1 MLNTKVF
8 ALTPLGEWK
17 KGTISVIS
25 SPCDT
30 EPRNYN
36 QAHENTEFTVDFDDK
51 RIRKRKVLKAGIF
64 PLNALKES
72 SSTTH
77 ALNESS
83 SITHALNKRS
93 FTTRSPVVDLTDD
106 FSLTKEE
113 QAFRATT
120 PSKPDYGSKLH
131 ALTTQMA
138 RKERRFEDELRILR
152 QQVNGPIQDQLNN
165 LEQTFNWNLYDS
177 FRVDQEV
184 DMSPNLQAEEPTNAK
199 RPPSAELVAQS
210 ATEVPTFD
218 KLAEKGE
225 RKNTRQSKRQKQYH
239 L

>member
-8 ALTPLGEWK
+8 ALTASGEWK

-25 SPCDT
+25 SPYDT

-51 RIRKRKVLKAGIF
+51 RVRKRKVLKAGIF
-64 PLNALKES
+64 PLNAL
-72 SSTTH
+72 
-77 ALNESS
+77 NERS
-83 SITHALNKRS
+83 SITH
-93 FTTRSPVVDLTDD
+93 SPVVDLTDD
-106 FSLTKEE
+106 FSVTKEE

-120 PSKPDYGSKLH
+120 PSKPAYASKLH
-131 ALTTQMA
+131 ALTTQIA
-138 RKERRFEDELRILR
+138 RKERRFEDELKILR
-152 QQVNGPIQDQLNN
+152 HQVHGPIQDQLNN

-184 DMSPNLQAEEPTNAK
+184 DMSPNLQAEDPPNAK
-199 RPPSAELVAQS
+199 RPPSAELVAQN
-210 ATEVPTFD
+210 ATEVVTFD

-225 RKNTRQSKRQKQYH
+225 RKNTRKSKRQKQYH

>member
-1 MLNTKVF
+1 
-8 ALTPLGEWK
+8 
-17 KGTISVIS
+17 
-25 SPCDT
+25 
-30 EPRNYN
+30 
-36 QAHENTEFTVDFDDK
+36 
-51 RIRKRKVLKAGIF
+51 
-64 PLNALKES
+64 
-72 SSTTH
+72 
-77 ALNESS
+77 
-83 SITHALNKRS
+83 
-93 FTTRSPVVDLTDD
+93 VVDLTDD

>member
-8 ALTPLGEWK
+8 ALTPSGEWK
-17 KGTISVIS
+17 KATISVIS
-25 SPCDT
+25 SPYGT
-30 EPRNYN
+30 EPRNYD
-36 QAHENTEFTVDFDDK
+36 QAHKNTEFTVHFDDK
-51 RIRKRKVLKAGIF
+51 RIRKRKVLKSEIF
-64 PLNALKES
+64 PL
-72 SSTTH
+72 TT
-77 ALNESS
+77 LNELSS
-83 SITHALNKRS
+83 
-93 FTTRSPVVDLTDD
+93 TTRSPVVDLTEECSH
-106 FSLTKEE
+106 FSCTREE

-120 PSKPDYGSKLH
+120 PSKPDYSSKLN

-138 RKERRFEDELRILR
+138 RKERRFEDELKILR
-152 QQVNGPIQDQLNN
+152 QRVNGPIQDQLNN

-184 DMSPNLQAEEPTNAK
+184 DMSPNLQAEEAPNAK
-199 RPPSAELVAQS
+199 RPPSAELVAQN

>member
-8 ALTPLGEWK
+8 ALTASGEWK

-25 SPCDT
+25 SPYGT
-30 EPRNYN
+30 EPRNYY
-36 QAHENTEFTVDFDDK
+36 QAHQNTEFTVDFDDK
-51 RIRKRKVLKAGIF
+51 RIRKRKVLKAEIF
-64 PLNALKES
+64 PLSVLSES
-72 SSTTH
+72 SSTT
-77 ALNESS
+77 L
-83 SITHALNKRS
+83 
-93 FTTRSPVVDLTDD
+93 SPVVDLTDD
-106 FSLTKEE
+106 FSVTKEE

-120 PSKPDYGSKLH
+120 PSKPDYASKLH
-131 ALTTQMA
+131 ALTTQIA

-184 DMSPNLQAEEPTNAK
+184 DMSPTLQAEEPTNAK

-225 RKNTRQSKRQKQYH
+225 RRNTRQSKRQKQYH